1 VLCVKEW
8 ICDGGRPPWESLE
21 TSLRRGA
28 RPSLNDGLVYVEARA
43 HGSCRLISPTHYH
56 FLSSFFNLLFKLF
69 FPLFVGS
76 FFFWNFFSFYLSRRV
91 FFVISFSLSFS
102 CRCYCSTI
110 SFAYAMSVQIV
121 SFHLSV
127 NSNKLDTYTYIE
139 LNRRRAFFISFYI
152 IVLFILFILFSL
164 LFYCILIVLIFKLV
178 SHSRRISNGFI
189 FKITSY
195 SKWVCRLFHKIDAVN
210 EETETRK
217 WRDTHLIM

>member
-1 VLCVKEW
+1 MA
-8 ICDGGRPPWESLE
+8 DGH
-21 TSLRRGA
+21 RGKVSRLLSGGERGHLSMMGSSMWKRALTA
-28 RPSLNDGLVYVEARA
+28 RVD
-43 HGSCRLISPTHYH
+43 
-56 FLSSFFNLLFKLF
+56 SFHQHIIIFFLLFLI
-69 FPLFVGS
+69 
-76 FFFWNFFSFYLSRRV
+76 FYLNYFSLCLLAPFYFEIFFLFTCLAV

-189 FKITSY
+189 FFK
-195 SKWVCRLFHKIDAVN
+195 LP
-210 EETETRK
+210 
-217 WRDTHLIM
+217 LIPTGFAAYFTKLTP